1 MANLFS
7 KVLQVLPIDR
17 VFRGLIGCD
26 VIMTSAYIVSLQ
38 LVYLWLERSFPNI
51 EEQIKFNYIFE
62 ALNLYYN
69 TYGAT

>member
-1 MANLFS
+1 
-7 KVLQVLPIDR
+7 
-17 VFRGLIGCD
+17 
-26 VIMTSAYIVSLQ
+26 MTSAYIVSLQ